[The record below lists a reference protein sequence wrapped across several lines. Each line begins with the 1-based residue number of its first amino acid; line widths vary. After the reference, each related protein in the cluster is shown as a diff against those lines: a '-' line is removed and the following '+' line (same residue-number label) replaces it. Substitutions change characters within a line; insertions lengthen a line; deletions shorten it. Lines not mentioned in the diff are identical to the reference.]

1 MTFLLSLKDYNPK
14 IIENLITKTLQ
25 EIEHEGIK
33 TEILEAKETSGGY
46 LSKLGFGFNDEK
58 IEILLQFSKRKPT
71 DVSEVVMIVGNYLPP
86 FSVSI
91 LERSQLTTEKIEAL
105 LTRSKPRDFYDLYFL
120 IRSNLISF
128 EQKRL
133 FNEVLVKL
141 KESQI
146 NFELELKQFL
156 PKSHWSVIHDF
167 KKSLEA
173 EIMRFL

>member
-1 MTFLLSLKDYNPK
+1 
-14 IIENLITKTLQ
+14 
-25 EIEHEGIK
+25 
-33 TEILEAKETSGGY
+33 
-46 LSKLGFGFNDEK
+46 
-58 IEILLQFSKRKPT
+58 
-71 DVSEVVMIVGNYLPP
+71 
-86 FSVSI
+86 
-91 LERSQLTTEKIEAL
+91 L